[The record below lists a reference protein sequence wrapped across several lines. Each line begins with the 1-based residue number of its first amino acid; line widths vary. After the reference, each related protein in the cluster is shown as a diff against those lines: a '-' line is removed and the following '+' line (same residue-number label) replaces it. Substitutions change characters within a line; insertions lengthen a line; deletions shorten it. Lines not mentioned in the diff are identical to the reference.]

1 MSIDPPHS
9 RHRAGRRRPPPLSV
23 PQLLGG
29 TRSQVS
35 SAPGPPQ
42 NSAFISFLDLARR
55 GPLRKT
61 QLLSAFWILL
71 ASACSAKLSSYQLF
85 GPCSPRPAPQNSAFI
100 SFLDLARRGPL
111 RKTQLLSAF
120 WTLLV
125 SACSP
130 KPHIRHRLILKL
142 SSYQCFGG
150 HHRRNHGRLNVYQC
164 FSQGPSTFTP
174 SCFFLKHQFFLKH
187 REALA
192 RQMHSTN
199 WGDDRSPVSIA
210 ISDKSL
216 NRGCYRPKEH
226 LRQGGIKMGSASKP
240 SLSGFRAPPELSF
253 RQSPAILPIHR
264 PLSRTFESPRSGSS
278 RLRCVPHP

>member
-29 TRSQVS
+29 TRPQVS

-42 NSAFISFLDLARR
+42 NSAFISFLDLARLGPLRKTQLFISFLDLARR

-61 QLLSAFWILL
+61 QPLLAFWTLL
-71 ASACSAKLSSYQLF
+71 VAARSPKLSFYQLF

-164 FSQGPSTFTP
+164 CSQGPSTFTP

-226 LRQGGIKMGSASKP
+226 LRQEGINGQRVQTQP
-240 SLSGFRAPPELSF
+240 VRF
-253 RQSPAILPIHR
+253 
-264 PLSRTFESPRSGSS
+264 
-278 RLRCVPHP
+278 

>member
-1 MSIDPPHS
+1 MIQVAPENSVSIDPPHS

-29 TRSQVS
+29 TRPQVS
-35 SAPGPPQ
+35 SAPGP
-42 NSAFISFLDLARR
+42 
-55 GPLRKT
+55 
-61 QLLSAFWILL
+61 
-71 ASACSAKLSSYQLF
+71 
-85 GPCSPRPAPQNSAFI
+85 PQNSAFI

-164 FSQGPSTFTP
+164 CSQGPSTFTP

-226 LRQGGIKMGSASKP
+226 LRQEGINGQRVQTQP
-240 SLSGFRAPPELSF
+240 VRF
-253 RQSPAILPIHR
+253 
-264 PLSRTFESPRSGSS
+264 
-278 RLRCVPHP
+278 